1 MIELSTAATPRRTV
15 MAHLIA
21 GALALL
27 YAWNLSGTRFV
38 TTGLQFVAPLA
49 VILVAHL
56 LWLAARRQLHP
67 GFAHV
72 AFARTAVTAFGI
84 SALSIL
90 TDVVAPMPAGASNN
104 VIETVGMVI
113 ACLLVL
119 ALVVGVAAFV
129 IYGFSKIVRAIYR
142 AIRGPKDPGG
152 GKLHDFGAVALALCA
167 IGTASLEGV
176 IPALTFA
183 GDGRASSSVVV
194 AAPPERLWQEIGRAT
209 SPEFPLPLALKSIP
223 QPVAVLV
230 DEGAALGA
238 RRIVRFKGRE
248 GEGDLAL
255 KVIRRTDTEAVFE
268 AVSDDSP
275 IAMWIRHKALTFR
288 VDPHPAGLKLTVT
301 LDYERQLAPAWF
313 FGPFMRQASTFAVDV
328 LARDTKERAEK
339 VRAAGRKFPLN
350 SQTGSAGRHRL

>member
-1 MIELSTAATPRRTV
+1 MTGRSTSTASRHSVIP
-15 MAHLIA
+15 HLLA

-38 TTGLQFVAPLA
+38 TTGLQFVAPVA

-56 LWLAARRQLHP
+56 VWLAVRRQLNP
-67 GFAHV
+67 GFSHL
-72 AFARTAVTAFGI
+72 AFGRTVVTAFGI

-90 TDVVAPMPAGASNN
+90 TDMVAPMPAGAAD

-119 ALVVGVAAFV
+119 ALVVGVAALA
-129 IYGFSKIVRAIYR
+129 IYAVSKIIRALYH

-152 GKLHDFGAVALALCA
+152 GPSGGKVHDFGAVAVALCV
-167 IGTASLEGV
+167 IGAASLEGV

-183 GDGRASSSVVV
+183 GDGRASSSVIVN
-194 AAPPERLWQEIGRAT
+194 ASTERLWQEIGKAT
-209 SPEFPLPLALKSIP
+209 SPAFPLPLALKSIP

-230 DEGAALGA
+230 DEGAGLGA

-248 GEGDLAL
+248 GEGDLVL
-255 KVIRRTDTEAVFE
+255 KVIRRTATEAVFE

-275 IAMWIRHKALTFR
+275 IAMWIRHKSLTFR
-288 VDPHPAGLKLTVT
+288 VEPAPSGQQLTVT

-313 FGPFMRQASTFAVDV
+313 FGPFMRQASTYAVDV

-339 VRAAGRKFPLN
+339 VRAAGR
-350 SQTGSAGRHRL
+350 